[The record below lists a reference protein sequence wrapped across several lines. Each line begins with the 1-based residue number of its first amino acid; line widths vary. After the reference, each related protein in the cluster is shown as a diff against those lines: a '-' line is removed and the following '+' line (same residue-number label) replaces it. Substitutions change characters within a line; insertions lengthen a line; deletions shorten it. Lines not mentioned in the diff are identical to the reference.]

1 MGTDDISEANIKNI
15 FGFLDESEDKTVDFE
30 EFKEVMI
37 KITGNGWTKCD
48 HKKEEG
54 LKDAEIKALFD
65 MIDKDHS
72 GSLTKREAKKA
83 CKLIRDRFGIED
95 LEEWLNKVD
104 VDHDG
109 EVSYE
114 EFKFSLA
121 GNL

>member
-1 MGTDDISEANIKNI
+1 
-15 FGFLDESEDKTVDFE
+15 
-30 EFKEVMI
+30 MI

-54 LKDAEIKALFD
+54 LKDAEIKTLFD

-72 GSLTKREAKKA
+72 GSLTKRVNRTVIYILWFCKHNSSKEAKKA
-83 CKLIRDRFGIED
+83 CKLIRDRFGIEEI
-95 LEEWLNKVD
+95 EEWLNKVD

-121 GNL
+121 GNLMIEL